1 MEGMRTPAAVND
13 GGLLVAGKSLP
24 VHCVVEAVSTLD
36 EKRILQQTP
45 WRRRT
50 AVETDSYVIIP
61 VGTPFHNLVY
71 TALLRL
77 GYSADSAAAA
87 RGSLVIKNWKALS
100 FDQITEDPLVTVGDI
115 LGELTTVA
123 TLRIQVFRARPSA
136 HSEIKDKLLRF
147 LLMQSHN
154 VLASTGCPLDEVRA
168 FIPTDIFIQTLNK
181 GCALRITRGMR

>member
-1 MEGMRTPAAVND
+1 M
-13 GGLLVAGKSLP
+13 
-24 VHCVVEAVSTLD
+24 VEAVCTLD
-36 EKRILQQTP
+36 EKRIQQQTP

-50 AVETDSYVIIP
+50 AIETDSYVIIP

-77 GYSADSAAAA
+77 GYSAESASAA
-87 RGSLVIKNWKALS
+87 RGSLIIKNWKALT

-123 TLRIQVFRARPSA
+123 TLRIQVFRGRPSIYA
-136 HSEIKDKLLRF
+136 EIKDKLLRF

-154 VLASTGCPLDEVRA
+154 LLASSGCPLDEVRIYIY
-168 FIPTDIFIQTLNK
+168 FYFFLSKTFLSRRVNK
-181 GCALRITRGMR
+181 KVRVLRIRRE